1 MNTNSLVNYPRKI
14 WGLPKLTNISL
25 PQGKVWQQLNTAW
38 LKGADKIWVI
48 NVADIKPM
56 ELPLS
61 LIMAMAWD
69 GSYVSKDSIPNFL
82 GGYASREFSSE
93 YAESVAGL
101 LLGHSCLVGLRKHES
116 IEAET
121 FSIFNYC
128 EAERVLDDWGDLTDK
143 ALAIYQKIPDSS
155 KPAFFQLVLH
165 PIKASYNF
173 LGVEVSLAKNSVYA
187 RQRRNSAN
195 IFAAQA
201 LQSFNDDFDLSEE
214 YHSLLGGRWGYIMD
228 QAHYGFTSTWHPPSR
243 DMISGLPYVQTRQ
256 NSVPG
261 LGQMGVAIEGTIG
274 IRPGLFNEGSDLAK
288 PSRDDLAPGFLLP
301 PIDPYGEDRYI
312 EVYARGTPTIQWS
325 AKAQYSWVDL
335 IPSSG
340 TLSSDKPDQRITIK
354 VNWAEVPAGFIRKN
368 ALIYVNS
375 TIGDYEEIRPN

>member
-1 MNTNSLVNYPRKI
+1 
-14 WGLPKLTNISL
+14 
-25 PQGKVWQQLNTAW
+25 
-38 LKGADKIWVI
+38 
-48 NVADIKPM
+48 M

-61 LIMAMAWD
+61 LIMAMAWN

-82 GGYASREFSSE
+82 EDYASREFGSE

-101 LLGHSCLVGLRKHES
+101 LLGHSRLVGLRKHES

-173 LGVEVSLAKNSVYA
+173 LGVKVSLAKNSVYA

-201 LQSFNDDFDLSEE
+201 LKSFNDDFDLSEE
-214 YHSLLGGRWGYIMD
+214 YHSLLGGKWNHIMD

-243 DMISGLPYVQTRQ
+243 DMISGLSYV
-256 NSVPG
+256 
-261 LGQMGVAIEGTIG
+261 
-274 IRPGLFNEGSDLAK
+274 
-288 PSRDDLAPGFLLP
+288 
-301 PIDPYGEDRYI
+301 
-312 EVYARGTPTIQWS
+312 
-325 AKAQYSWVDL
+325 
-335 IPSSG
+335 
-340 TLSSDKPDQRITIK
+340 
-354 VNWAEVPAGFIRKN
+354 
-368 ALIYVNS
+368 
-375 TIGDYEEIRPN
+375 